1 MIKKIL
7 VILLILILVV
17 VISIA
22 SLIVFVNPNNF
33 RGFISNTIKDKTGYE
48 LTIEGDLRWHI
59 WPQVSILTDSVK
71 LSDHGAQKPIL
82 TADNMRLDVELMP
95 LFSKKLEIKN
105 VFIKSAMINITDES
119 KGDMA
124 KNREQSTSN
133 NSTDQSST
141 TNNEKSASNW
151 KFAFN
156 KFEVADSTIALQR
169 NDDLIN
175 FRNINLT
182 VEQSNDKNISIDL
195 TGNVDKNQQDLYYSI
210 NANVEMSQF
219 PQKATIKLNRFD
231 YTYKGVTSSDQVF
244 KGNLNAVIN
253 YQKEPM
259 QLSSQNIAFSVN
271 DNHFAGALIAKLESK
286 PYIDLQLNS
295 NKLDVASFSQQK
307 QKSKDNVAVQQ
318 TPPVVSQ
325 VTKSSNELDFLN
337 SFNAKAQLNIKQL
350 IADKI
355 TLNNLKVDMVNND
368 GIATIKDIDFDFAKG
383 HVSAN
388 GVANGKQKNTLI
400 KLNTKATN
408 IDLNTFFNQI
418 QTAYDLEGSVN
429 ANGVLEASTL
439 SSAKLLSSLAGNIDI
454 SVNNA
459 RLNNL
464 NIQSIIENAAAA
476 YNKDAITPENQ
487 KKYTEFHN
495 ISTSASISNGNIQL
509 NTVNANS
516 ETLDIVNGSGR
527 IGIMAKDLDVNL
539 NIKMLGG
546 WNSKSDTIA
555 KLQKI
560 TIPLR
565 IYGQFANLRYQ
576 LDIAKV
582 LTEVFSDKLQDRL
595 EKLRNKIENGGSKDK
610 SNTKSKALD
619 ILGGLLKK

>member
-22 SLIVFVNPNNF
+22 SLIVFVDPNNF

-182 VEQSNDKNISIDL
+182 VEQANDKNISIDL

>member
-22 SLIVFVNPNNF
+22 SLIVFVDPNNF

-337 SFNAKAQLNIKQL
+337 SFNAKAQLNIKQV

>member
-22 SLIVFVNPNNF
+22 SLIVFVDPNNF

-210 NANVEMSQF
+210 NANVEISQF

-337 SFNAKAQLNIKQL
+337 SFNAKAQLNIKQV

>member
-22 SLIVFVNPNNF
+22 SLIVFVDPNNF

-337 SFNAKAQLNIKQL
+337 SFNAKAQLNIKQV

-368 GIATIKDIDFDFAKG
+368 GIATIKDIDLDFAKG

>member
-22 SLIVFVNPNNF
+22 SLIVFVDPNNF

-619 ILGGLLKK
+619 ILGGLFKK

>member
-22 SLIVFVNPNNF
+22 SLIVFVDPNNF

-295 NKLDVASFSQQK
+295 NKLDVASFSQPK

-337 SFNAKAQLNIKQL
+337 SFNAKAQLNIKQV

-454 SVNNA
+454 SINNA

>member
-22 SLIVFVNPNNF
+22 SLIVFVDPNNF

>member
-22 SLIVFVNPNNF
+22 SLIVFVDPNNF

-355 TLNNLKVDMVNND
+355 TLNNFKVDMVNND

>member
-22 SLIVFVNPNNF
+22 SLIVFVDPNNF

-182 VEQSNDKNISIDL
+182 VEQANDKNISIDL

-337 SFNAKAQLNIKQL
+337 SFNAKAQLNIKQV

-454 SVNNA
+454 SINNA

>member
-22 SLIVFVNPNNF
+22 SLIVFVDPNNF

-231 YTYKGVTSSDQVF
+231 YTYKGVTSSDQLF

-337 SFNAKAQLNIKQL
+337 SFNAKAQLNIKQV

-439 SSAKLLSSLAGNIDI
+439 SSAKVLSSLAGNIDI

>member
-22 SLIVFVNPNNF
+22 SLIVFVDPNNF

-337 SFNAKAQLNIKQL
+337 SFNAKAQLNIKQV

-487 KKYTEFHN
+487 KKYTEFHS